1 MVPDGGLV
9 KLCEGMSIWQ
19 SLAGTTGR
27 LSVIF
32 TSLVIDMPLRW
43 VSDLDV
49 DHFFLDVLWH
59 GTYRLTND
67 HLRMTPDLVALRQP
81 YLTLDYLYN
90 KFDMVQRGLGHLH
103 LSLKG
108 LWALVLACVL
118 GAVWA
123 TTTIG
128 CPSLVLDGV
137 HVVANYRD
145 LPLHALQLL
154 QPLRTIVFMRD

>member
-9 KLCEGMSIWQ
+9 ELCEGMSIWQ

-67 HLRMTPDLVALRQP
+67 HLRMTSDLVALRQP

-90 KFDMVQRGLGHLH
+90 
-103 LSLKG
+103 
-108 LWALVLACVL
+108 
-118 GAVWA
+118 
-123 TTTIG
+123 
-128 CPSLVLDGV
+128 
-137 HVVANYRD
+137 
-145 LPLHALQLL
+145 
-154 QPLRTIVFMRD
+154 